1 MMNDSLL
8 FIVFPFFILAFVL
21 GVFFGRKKTHH
32 DPSQM
37 ASYTLSSDYFKGLN
51 YLLNEQTDK
60 AISVFVKMLEV
71 GEETVDTHI
80 SLGNLYRQRGEV
92 EQAIKIHQ
100 NVIAKPSLSVD
111 KRNDALYELARDFM
125 SAGLLDR
132 AENLFQELIRKQ
144 SHIPSALKSLLSIY
158 QQEHDWENAI
168 LSAKKLE
175 SANNRSYAL
184 QVSHFYCEL
193 ALKNK
198 KEAHFDEA
206 LKLLKKALGSDKK
219 SVRASILEGDIYRE
233 LNDCKAASRAY
244 RRVEQQDTTMISE
257 VLAPLV
263 ECYTKL
269 NKEEEAAAYLEHI
282 FKSYE
287 CVTATLLLAK
297 RLQASVNEKTAALF
311 LVESLRK
318 RASLRGLDF
327 LIDISL
333 DFTSGTAHDN
343 LFILQEITNKL
354 LDDKPIYHCTQCG
367 FDSKALYWHCPG
379 CKSWSSIKPIHGIE
393 GE

>member
-1 MMNDSLL
+1 MNDSLL
-8 FIVFPFFILAFVL
+8 FIVFPFFILTFVL

-32 DPSQM
+32 KPSQSS
-37 ASYTLSSDYFKGLN
+37 SYTLSSDYFKGLN

-60 AISVFVKMLEV
+60 AINVFVKMLEV

-80 SLGNLYRQRGEV
+80 SLGNLYRQRGDV

-100 NVIAKPSLSVD
+100 NVITKPSLSID

-132 AENLFQELIRKQ
+132 AENLFQELICKQ
-144 SHIPSALKSLLSIY
+144 SHIPSALNSLLSIY

-184 QVSHFYCEL
+184 QISHFYCEL
-193 ALKNK
+193 ALENK
-198 KEAHFDEA
+198 KDEEA
-206 LKLLKKALGSDKK
+206 LILLKKALGSNKK
-219 SVRASILEGDIYRE
+219 SVRASIIEGNIYRK
-233 LNDCKAASRAY
+233 LNNYKAASRAY
-244 RRVEQQDTTMISE
+244 RRVEQQDTIMISE
-257 VLAPLV
+257 ILVPLV
-263 ECYTKL
+263 ECYTRL
-269 NKEEEAAAYLEHI
+269 DKEEESASYLEHI
-282 FKSYE
+282 FNSYE
-287 CVTATLLLAK
+287 CITATLLLAR
-297 RLQASVNEKTAALF
+297 RLQASVDDKTAALF
-311 LVESLRK
+311 VVESLRK
-318 RASLRGLDF
+318 RASLRGLNF

-333 DFTSGTAHDN
+333 DFTSGTAYNN
-343 LFILQEITNKL
+343 LLILQEITNKL
-354 LDDKPIYHCTQCG
+354 LDNKPIYHCTQCG